1 MLIHNLFLY
10 NHFLI
15 ILDIEKTFSSVNHL
29 FLITAL
35 KKYGLKENFFKW
47 RQIPIQNQESCI
59 INGGTTT
66 NYFQLDKDSRQ
77 GDPISFIF
85 VLEIAFLFIM
95 QNENIN
101 GLYIL
106 I

>member
-1 MLIHNLFLY
+1 M
-10 NHFLI
+10 

-35 KKYGLKENFFKW
+35 KKYGFKENFFKW
-47 RQIPIQNQESCI
+47 RQIPTQNQESCI

-77 GDPISFIF
+77 DDPISFIL

-95 QNENIN
+95 
-101 GLYIL
+101 
-106 I
+106 